1 MHTYHT
7 TRFLQQNTILKST
20 AHIALIC
27 VTTSLIFDILILI
40 FSNGHG
46 IIEFMS

>member
-7 TRFLQQNTILKST
+7 TRFLQQNTTLKST
-20 AHIALIC
+20 AHIALFY
-27 VTTSLIFDILILI
+27 VTTSLIFNI
-40 FSNGHG
+40 SNGHG